1 MIRPS
6 RAERGAV
13 PGASMSKRRQ
23 RSTAIRKRIEKR
35 AREENRA
42 KKKAEKAAG
51 GRSDSLLAARLPRA
65 TVEACAA
72 ALADLEARL
81 AKEPVRGWT
90 RADLEGDFG
99 LQWLGALLGEA
110 LAASDGDPLNV
121 EFLEE
126 GRGPV
131 LERLGVLEL
140 AAPGL
145 RVSWDEAGF
154 QEVMRGISTAQDVE
168 VEAEEGE
175 EGGEEAASSDET
187 AEAGDDEDE
196 TTKALR
202 EQA

>member
-1 MIRPS
+1 
-6 RAERGAV
+6 
-13 PGASMSKRRQ
+13 MSKRKQ

-35 AREENRA
+35 AREEQKA

-51 GRSDSLLAARLPRA
+51 GRSDALLLARVPRA
-65 TVEACAA
+65 MAEACAA

-81 AKEPVRGWT
+81 AKEPLRGWT

-99 LQWLGALLGEA
+99 LQWLGALLSEA
-110 LAASDGDPLNV
+110 LGASDGDPLPV
-121 EFLEE
+121 EFLDE

-145 RVSWDEAGF
+145 RVNWDEAGF
-154 QEVMRGISTAQDVE
+154 QEVMRGITTAQDVE
-168 VEAEEGE
+168 VEAEEEE
-175 EGGEEAASSDET
+175 EGDEAGSTDET
-187 AEAGDDEDE
+187 APAGDDEDE

-202 EQA
+202 EQV

>member
-1 MIRPS
+1 
-6 RAERGAV
+6 
-13 PGASMSKRRQ
+13 MSKRRQ

-35 AREENRA
+35 AREEQKA

-51 GRSDSLLAARLPRA
+51 GRSDALLLARVPRA
-65 TVEACAA
+65 KAEACAA

-81 AKEPVRGWT
+81 AKEPLRGWT

-99 LQWLGALLGEA
+99 LQWLGALLAEA
-110 LAASDGDPLNV
+110 LAASDGDPLPV

-126 GRGPV
+126 GRSPV

-145 RVSWDEAGF
+145 RVNWDEAGF

-168 VEAEEGE
+168 VEAEEE
-175 EGGEEAASSDET
+175 EGEEAASGDET
-187 AEAGDDEDE
+187 STDEPADGEDE

-202 EQA
+202 EQV